1 MKYVLSA
8 TLILIALTTYSYSEE
23 NSYSEEMKCV
33 RWSWTGDV
41 YDRKVVCLEWKK
53 ETKK

>member
-1 MKYVLSA
+1 MKYVLLALVLS
-8 TLILIALTTYSYSEE
+8 ALTTY
-23 NSYSEEMKCV
+23 SYSEEMKCV

-41 YDRKVVCLEWKK
+41 YDRKVICLEWKK

>member
-1 MKYVLSA
+1 MKYMLLA
-8 TLILIALTTYSYSEE
+8 TLILIALTTY
-23 NSYSEEMKCV
+23 SYSEEMKCV

>member
-1 MKYVLSA
+1 MKYMLLALVLS
-8 TLILIALTTYSYSEE
+8 ALTTY
-23 NSYSEEMKCV
+23 SYSEEMKCV

>member
-1 MKYVLSA
+1 MKHMSLVFLVVS
-8 TLILIALTTYSYSEE
+8 TLTTYSH
-23 NSYSEEMKCV
+23 SEEMKCV

>member
-8 TLILIALTTYSYSEE
+8 TLILIALTTY
-23 NSYSEEMKCV
+23 SYSEEMKCV

>member
-1 MKYVLSA
+1 MKYVLLALVLS
-8 TLILIALTTYSYSEE
+8 ALTTY
-23 NSYSEEMKCV
+23 SYSEEMKCV

>member
-8 TLILIALTTYSYSEE
+8 TLVLITLTTYSYSG
-23 NSYSEEMKCV
+23 EMKCV

>member
-1 MKYVLSA
+1 MSLVFLVVS
-8 TLILIALTTYSYSEE
+8 TLTTYSH
-23 NSYSEEMKCV
+23 SEEMKCV

>member
-1 MKYVLSA
+1 MKYMLLALVLS
-8 TLILIALTTYSYSEE
+8 ALTTYSH
-23 NSYSEEMKCV
+23 SEEMKCV

-53 ETKK
+53 KLKND